1 LNWNGRP
8 RAHSRSTR
16 PGDFNAAAVAVLS
29 QYYLPGR
36 AWARRKTNPMEKVP
50 LIGNRD
56 EITGGKSLTL
66 LRHKN

>member
-1 LNWNGRP
+1 MEDPAPTQDLPDLETLMRL
-8 RAHSRSTR
+8 
-16 PGDFNAAAVAVLS
+16 LS

-36 AWARRKTNPMEKVP
+36 AWARRKTNPMEEVP

-66 LRHKN
+66 